1 MSFLMGFFWEQAMYY
16 FPLTNRI
23 QAIYRT
29 PTLAKHMTHH
39 YEFRSKD
46 GTMRI
51 PSDSWAWR
59 SIIRKYQ
66 GLDTKYGN
74 VFLGLATDGVI
85 LMAKML
91 VAILYGPYC

>member
-1 MSFLMGFFWEQAMYY
+1 MYY